1 MGVTS
6 GPSPEDK
13 FLTIILEKVGFFET
27 IRKRKSDY
35 WINVKALN
43 TNFIFVIFSN
53 VIMLKL

>member
-6 GPSPEDK
+6 GPSPADK
-13 FLTIILEKVGFFET
+13 FLTIILEKVVFET
-27 IRKRKSDY
+27 IRKGKSDY

>member
-6 GPSPEDK
+6 GPSPADK
-13 FLTIILEKVGFFET
+13 FLTIILEKVVFET
-27 IRKRKSDY
+27 IRKGKSDDQ
-35 WINVKALN
+35 INVKALN